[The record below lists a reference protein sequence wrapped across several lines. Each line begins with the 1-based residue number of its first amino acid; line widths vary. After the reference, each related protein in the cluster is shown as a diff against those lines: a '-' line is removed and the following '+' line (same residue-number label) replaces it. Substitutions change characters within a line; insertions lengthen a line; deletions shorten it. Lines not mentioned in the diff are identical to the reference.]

1 MRHVQMLLKPASG
14 LCGLRCRYCFY
25 HDETAKREQ
34 ASYGIM
40 EEAVLEAV
48 IQRALASA
56 TQSCT
61 FSFQGG
67 EPTLAGLDFFRR
79 AVELARQYNKNRVQ
93 VCFSLQT
100 NGMDLTP
107 AWADFLAENHFLVG
121 LSLDGVKETHDA
133 NRVTPQGE
141 GTFQRVLRAAQL
153 LESHGA
159 AFNILTVVNRQT
171 APQVERIYRF
181 YQRSRLGYLQ
191 FIPCLDPLGEAPGEQ
206 DYSLSPQEYGRFLC
220 RLFDLWYQDAVGQRA
235 PSIRQFENYI
245 EMLLGFPPEA
255 CGMAGVCGMQHVVE
269 ADGSV
274 YPCDFYVLDGYRLG
288 NLCTDSLEEINRR
301 REALGFVQQSR
312 AVDRACRDCPHFPLC
327 RGGCRRY
334 RPVEADGS
342 LGRNTLCPGYREF
355 FAYAAPRLK
364 ELALLAARG
373 LGGQSPKL

>member
-79 AVELARQYNKNRVQ
+79 AVELARLHNKNRAQ
-93 VCFSLQT
+93 VCFSLQP

-133 NRVTPQGE
+133 NRVTPQGG
-141 GTFQRVLRAAQL
+141 GTFQRVLRAVQL

-206 DYSLSPQEYGRFLC
+206 D
-220 RLFDLWYQDAVGQRA
+220 
-235 PSIRQFENYI
+235 
-245 EMLLGFPPEA
+245 
-255 CGMAGVCGMQHVVE
+255 
-269 ADGSV
+269 
-274 YPCDFYVLDGYRLG
+274 
-288 NLCTDSLEEINRR
+288 
-301 REALGFVQQSR
+301 
-312 AVDRACRDCPHFPLC
+312 
-327 RGGCRRY
+327 
-334 RPVEADGS
+334 
-342 LGRNTLCPGYREF
+342 
-355 FAYAAPRLK
+355 
-364 ELALLAARG
+364 
-373 LGGQSPKL
+373 

>member
-1 MRHVQMLLKPASG
+1 MLLKPASG

-25 HDETAKREQ
+25 HDETAKRER

-141 GTFQRVLRAAQL
+141 GTFQRVLRAVQL

-312 AVDRACRDCPHFPLC
+312 AVHRACRDCPHFPLC

-334 RPVEADGS
+334 RAVEADGS

-373 LGGQSPKL
+373 LGGQSPKP

>member
-1 MRHVQMLLKPASG
+1 M
-14 LCGLRCRYCFY
+14 
-25 HDETAKREQ
+25 
-34 ASYGIM
+34 
-40 EEAVLEAV
+40 
-48 IQRALASA
+48 
-56 TQSCT
+56 
-61 FSFQGG
+61 
-67 EPTLAGLDFFRR
+67 
-79 AVELARQYNKNRVQ
+79 
-93 VCFSLQT
+93 
-100 NGMDLTP
+100 
-107 AWADFLAENHFLVG
+107 
-121 LSLDGVKETHDA
+121 
-133 NRVTPQGE
+133 
-141 GTFQRVLRAAQL
+141 
-153 LESHGA
+153 
-159 AFNILTVVNRQT
+159 VNRQT

-191 FIPCLDPLGEAPGEQ
+191 FIPSWTPWGRPRENRTTP
-206 DYSLSPQEYGRFLC
+206 SPPKEYGRFLC
-220 RLFDLWYQDAVGQRA
+220 RLFDLWYQDAVEQRA

-342 LGRNTLCPGYREF
+342 LGRRTPCARGTGSSSPTRPPPEGAGPAGRPGPGRSVPQTITDTERDAQKGRPLFLLALPGTLCIITQFWHE
-355 FAYAAPRLK
+355 K
-364 ELALLAARG
+364 
-373 LGGQSPKL
+373 

>member
-67 EPTLAGLDFFRR
+67 EPTLAGLVFFRR

-107 AWADFLAENHFLVG
+107 AWADFLAENRFLVG

-206 DYSLSPQEYGRFLC
+206 EYSLSPQEYGRFLC

-274 YPCDFYVLDGYRLG
+274 YPCDFYALDGYRLG

-312 AVDRACRDCPHFPLC
+312 AVHRACRDCLHFPLC

>member
-67 EPTLAGLDFFRR
+67 EPTLAGLVFFRR

-133 NRVTPQGE
+133 NPGHPP
-141 GTFQRVLRAAQL
+141 GGGHLPA
-153 LESHGA
+153 GA
-159 AFNILTVVNRQT
+159 AGRP
-171 APQVERIYRF
+171 AA
-181 YQRSRLGYLQ
+181 
-191 FIPCLDPLGEAPGEQ
+191 GEPWGGVQHPHRGEPPDRAPGGAYLPFLPAQ
-206 DYSLSPQEYGRFLC
+206 PPGLPAVSSPVWTPWGRP
-220 RLFDLWYQDAVGQRA
+220 RGSRTT
-235 PSIRQFENYI
+235 PS
-245 EMLLGFPPEA
+245 PPRSTAGSCAA
-255 CGMAGVCGMQHVVE
+255 CSICGT
-269 ADGSV
+269 
-274 YPCDFYVLDGYRLG
+274 R
-288 NLCTDSLEEINRR
+288 TR
-301 REALGFVQQSR
+301 
-312 AVDRACRDCPHFPLC
+312 
-327 RGGCRRY
+327 
-334 RPVEADGS
+334 
-342 LGRNTLCPGYREF
+342 
-355 FAYAAPRLK
+355 
-364 ELALLAARG
+364 
-373 LGGQSPKL
+373 

>member
-67 EPTLAGLDFFRR
+67 EPTLAGLVFFRR

-107 AWADFLAENHFLVG
+107 AWADFLAENRFLVG

-312 AVDRACRDCPHFPLC
+312 AVHRACRDCPHFPLC

-334 RPVEADGS
+334 RAVEADGS

-373 LGGQSPKL
+373 LGGQSPKP

>member
-1 MRHVQMLLKPASG
+1 M
-14 LCGLRCRYCFY
+14 
-25 HDETAKREQ
+25 
-34 ASYGIM
+34 
-40 EEAVLEAV
+40 
-48 IQRALASA
+48 
-56 TQSCT
+56 
-61 FSFQGG
+61 
-67 EPTLAGLDFFRR
+67 
-79 AVELARQYNKNRVQ
+79 ELARLHNKNRVQ

-107 AWADFLAENHFLVG
+107 AWADFLAENRFLVG

-141 GTFQRVLRAAQL
+141 GTFQRVLRAVQL

-206 DYSLSPQEYGRFLC
+206 DYSLSPREYGRFLC

-255 CGMAGVCGMQHVVE
+255 CGMAGICGMQHVVE

-312 AVDRACRDCPHFPLC
+312 AVDRACRDCPHFSLC

-373 LGGQSPKL
+373 LGGQSPKP

>member
-1 MRHVQMLLKPASG
+1 MLLKPASG

-79 AVELARQYNKNRVQ
+79 AVELARRHNKNRVQ

-107 AWADFLAENHFLVG
+107 AWADFLAENRFLVG

-141 GTFQRVLRAAQL
+141 GTFQRVLRAVQL

-191 FIPCLDPLGEAPGEQ
+191 FIPCLDPLGEGKYTALDMANDFAGVRPG
-206 DYSLSPQEYGRFLC
+206 
-220 RLFDLWYQDAVGQRA
+220 
-235 PSIRQFENYI
+235 
-245 EMLLGFPPEA
+245 PEA
-255 CGMAGVCGMQHVVE
+255 DTEPLAQ
-269 ADGSV
+269 AA
-274 YPCDFYVLDGYRLG
+274 
-288 NLCTDSLEEINRR
+288 
-301 REALGFVQQSR
+301 REAG
-312 AVDRACRDCPHFPLC
+312 
-327 RGGCRRY
+327 
-334 RPVEADGS
+334 
-342 LGRNTLCPGYREF
+342 
-355 FAYAAPRLK
+355 
-364 ELALLAARG
+364 LAQVRIG
-373 LGGQSPKL
+373 

>member
-40 EEAVLEAV
+40 EKAVLEAV

-107 AWADFLAENHFLVG
+107 AWADFLAENRFLVG

-220 RLFDLWYQDAVGQRA
+220 RLFDLWYQDAVEQRA

-245 EMLLGFPPEA
+245 EMLLGFLPEA
-255 CGMAGVCGMQHVVE
+255 CGMTGVCGMQHVVE

-312 AVDRACRDCPHFPLC
+312 AVDMACRSCPHFSLC